1 MAEIMKMVK
10 RFFTFL
16 KSAYHGALLALIAFQ
31 LSFLPNQIMAQ
42 TTGLPSISQNNQEFQ
57 ESINEISA
65 QNQSPTEAT
74 TSAEANAKIKA
85 QSNVT
90 KATITTD
97 LEDQRK
103 ACTGAHQKWD
113 DELNSCMTT
122 NDAIEMRE
130 DYQSCADSEDP
141 QACYLSNAEEKSGVK
156 SGDSYEKKSMENVAM
171 IVAGAYSIFMAIAM
185 LSARAVA
192 RRGAGRSDPTGNC
205 TSKYIFWGTSLAWIA
220 GDMYLKHLAKKKF
233 KEIAERYEKEANNEE
248 IKGDSGNYAA
258 QVRAFHYLKEE
269 QEQIKDQAKK
279 RKMLQ
284 VAVVAGFGASAGF
297 AAYETF
303 VPSGQL
309 KACKTP
315 DENTPE
321 PEAETPAPEVS
332 ETVAEDAI
340 AGGADPQGVALPSG
354 PNSPSF
360 FANQIVKTG
369 SSPQILVG
377 AGVMLALTA
386 YLAFMADT
394 EASRA
399 KENIAE
405 IEEVLATYSEY
416 MSGFCPD
423 GREDLNNAR
432 CYCYTSEGDKNEAR
446 TNSVICQNLYAADEL
461 NYSLRNE
468 KLADTT
474 TGPRQG
480 CITVT
485 GQFDIDCKCREM
497 KNTTTKQNAC
507 AKTPN
512 SALISGSFGTQLG
525 APNTLK
531 SLNSISNGANKGIA
545 SLNPAA
551 LNSQAAKNKKI
562 LDSILKQ
569 SAKNGQKVPSLGGLE
584 KRAIKMMNAAG
595 KNVLSRDPGY
605 RGIRRGNEGPRPPS
619 LSKAIEKAEKKVN
632 LSNPKLA
639 ASIGTGKIGVGS
651 PNKGFKFDWNDN
663 AAREGNKVQTFM
675 NKKYDYKDSDI
686 VQRDDVS
693 LWNVISKRYQT
704 SGLKRL
710 FGEDGDDD

>member
-1 MAEIMKMVK
+1 MAETMKQLK
-10 RFFTFL
+10 RILTFI

-42 TTGLPSISQNNQEFQ
+42 STGLPSISENHQQFQ

-65 QNQSPTEAT
+65 QNQNPTEAT

-85 QSNVT
+85 QSSVS

-97 LEDQRK
+97 LDDQRK
-103 ACTGAHQKWD
+103 NCTGAHQEWD

-130 DYQSCADSEDP
+130 DYQSCAESEDP
-141 QACYLSNAEEKSGVK
+141 QACYLSTAEEKSGVK
-156 SGDSYEKKSMENVAM
+156 SGDSYKKNGTENIAM
-171 IVAGAYSIFMAIAM
+171 MVAGAYSIFMAIAM

-192 RRGAGRSDPTGNC
+192 KDNLGKPEPTGKC
-205 TSKYIFWGTSLAWIA
+205 TSKLIFWGTSLAWIA
-220 GDMYLKHLAKKKF
+220 GDMYLKHIAKKKF
-233 KEIAERYEKEANNEE
+233 KDISEKYEKEANNEN

-258 QVRAFHYLKEE
+258 QVRAFHYLREE

-303 VPSGQL
+303 TPTGQL

-321 PEAETPAPEVS
+321 AQPEAPTATDVVES
-332 ETVAEDAI
+332 GAEDAI
-340 AGGADPQGVALPSG
+340 ASGADPLSVSLPSG
-354 PNSPSF
+354 PASPTF
-360 FANQIVKTG
+360 FSNQIVKAG
-369 SSPQILVG
+369 SSPQILVA
-377 AGVMLALTA
+377 AGIMLSLTA
-386 YLAFMADT
+386 FLAFMADT
-394 EASRA
+394 EQTRA
-399 KENIAE
+399 KDNIAE
-405 IEEVLATYSEY
+405 IDEVLATYSEY

-432 CYCYTSEGDKNEAR
+432 CYCYTSEGEKNEAR

-485 GQFDIDCKCREM
+485 GQFDVDCKCRDM
-497 KNTTTKQNAC
+497 KNTTTGQNAC

-512 SALISGSFGTQLG
+512 SALISGNFGTQLG

-531 SLNSISNGANKGIA
+531 SLNNISNGANKGIA

-569 SAKNGQKVPSLGGLE
+569 AGKNGQKVPSLGGLE
-584 KRAIKMMNAAG
+584 KRAIQMMNAAG
-595 KNVLSRDPGY
+595 KNVLKRDPGY

-632 LSNPKLA
+632 LSNTKLA
-639 ASIGTGKIGVGS
+639 ASAGTGKIGVGS
-651 PNKGFKFDWNDN
+651 PSKGFKFDWNDN

-686 VQRDDVS
+686 VQRNDVS

-710 FGEDGDDD
+710 FGEDED